1 MSKYSQDVLQ
11 LLYKNKPNYI
21 SGQSI
26 AESLNISRTA
36 VKKVIDQLKLEGC
49 KIDSVNHK
57 GHLLQQLPDIW
68 YQGIIDQYTKSSA
81 LFDFS
86 EVYDS
91 IDSTQ
96 LAAKKS
102 LVGNQSS
109 FFILSDEQTK
119 GRGRFNRHWSSSKG
133 QGLWMS
139 VVLRPNVA
147 FSMISKFNLFIAL
160 GIRDAIQHFSQDEVK
175 VKWPNDIYI
184 DNGKVCGFLTEMVAN
199 NDGIEAIIC
208 GIGINMNHVEDDFND
223 EIRHIATSMRLHADD
238 KINRY
243 DFLKILLYEINK
255 RYKQFLEQP
264 FEMIREEYIAATNMW
279 NRQLRFTENGHQ
291 FIGKAFDIDQDGFL
305 LVKDDEGNLH
315 RLMSA
320 DIDL

>member
-208 GIGINMNHVEDDFND
+208 GIGINLTQQLEDFD
-223 EIRHIATSMRLHADD
+223 E
-238 KINRY
+238 
-243 DFLKILLYEINK
+243 
-255 RYKQFLEQP
+255 
-264 FEMIREEYIAATNMW
+264 
-279 NRQLRFTENGHQ
+279 
-291 FIGKAFDIDQDGFL
+291 
-305 LVKDDEGNLH
+305 
-315 RLMSA
+315 
-320 DIDL
+320 